1 MDGGAWWATVHGSQ
15 SQTRLSD
22 FTFTFTF
29 SLVFDVYVL
38 NVICQLQLFSTV
50 MLEDIILLFSSL
62 FTYLIVVLPYCIIS
76 TQSNGYPLYTIF
88 FLPFFVNVL
97 IGRVEVGGGGG
108 AHWVLLTSWWHRMA
122 VLLWEYQQPP
132 CRSLRVYLGCPQ
144 SRAHDTVA

>member
-1 MDGGAWWATVHGSQ
+1 
-15 SQTRLSD
+15 
-22 FTFTFTF
+22 
-29 SLVFDVYVL
+29 
-38 NVICQLQLFSTV
+38 

-76 TQSNGYPLYTIF
+76 TQSNGYPLYTKF
-88 FLPFFVNVL
+88 FLPYFVNVL
-97 IGRVEVGGGGG
+97 IGTVEVAAGGG